1 MFCKSSEFAMYCTK
15 AESNFRPCSSKPISL
30 DLFGPAGSC
39 EVSYEELR
47 EPSQSSR
54 SHCYSKAYSKA
65 GNQSQM
71 QLIPNA
77 MSYENGRAG
86 SNGFQELNQPWQKPK
101 TLQGRLQEEDLIG
114 RLDECV
120 SDANSADYSTIDCTL
135 SLGTPATRRT
145 GNKQALPSIKPWTS
159 PLMATDH
166 LATDSSMDRNGIGPS
181 ECSGLYRWN
190 NASSNMSLVPV
201 DSRNMNFVNR
211 KQTNLGKNYANIF
224 NQQSISNVRMINK
237 AGPNG
242 SENASSAGRKC
253 ANCDTTTTPLWRNG
267 PKGPKSLCNACGIRY
282 KKEERRTAACA
293 VSVSSTDHQTK
304 KHANDIHGDI
314 FENNYGILQLGT
326 DDTSKETSCLTWQGN
341 CESSILATSMAQQ
354 LQRPKSRAI
363 DCSLI
368 MNTENIRR
376 RPTSA
381 AGPDPE
387 GGPMLLLG
395 LSVNDN

>member
-1 MFCKSSEFAMYCTK
+1 MYCTK
-15 AESNFRPCSSKPISL
+15 AENNFRSCPAKHISL

-39 EVSYEELR
+39 EVSYKELR
-47 EPSQSSR
+47 EPSQSSH
-54 SHCYSKAYSKA
+54 SHCCSKA
-65 GNQSQM
+65 GNQSL

-77 MSYENGRAG
+77 MSYENGRAY
-86 SNGFQELNQPWQKPK
+86 NGFQEPNQPWQKPK
-101 TLQGRLQEEDLIG
+101 TLGRLQEEDLIG
-114 RLDECV
+114 RLDECI

-135 SLGTPATRRT
+135 SLGTPASRRT
-145 GNKQALPSIKPWTS
+145 SNKQALTSTKPWTS
-159 PLMATDH
+159 PLMASNI
-166 LATDSSMDRNGIGPS
+166 ATDSSMDRNGIGPS
-181 ECSGLYRWN
+181 ECSTLYRWN
-190 NASSNMSLVPV
+190 NASSNTSLVPL

-224 NQQSISNVRMINK
+224 NQQSISSVRMINK
-237 AGPNG
+237 AGRNG

-304 KHANDIHGDI
+304 KHGNDIHVDI

-326 DDTSKETSCLTWQGN
+326 DDTSKETSCLTWQGS
-341 CESSILATSMAQQ
+341 CESSILAPSMAQQ

-363 DCSLI
+363 DCSFN

-381 AGPDPE
+381 AAEPDPE
-387 GGPMLLLG
+387 GGPILLLG

>member
-1 MFCKSSEFAMYCTK
+1 
-15 AESNFRPCSSKPISL
+15 
-30 DLFGPAGSC
+30 
-39 EVSYEELR
+39 
-47 EPSQSSR
+47 
-54 SHCYSKAYSKA
+54 
-65 GNQSQM
+65 
-71 QLIPNA
+71 
-77 MSYENGRAG
+77 MSYENERAY
-86 SNGFQELNQPWQKPK
+86 NGFQEALNQSWQKPK
-101 TLQGRLQEEDLIG
+101 TLGRLEEEDLIG
-114 RLDECV
+114 RLDECI

-135 SLGTPATRRT
+135 SLGTPATS
-145 GNKQALPSIKPWTS
+145 NKTSTKPWTQTM
-159 PLMATDH
+159 MAASKNI
-166 LATDSSMDRNGIGPS
+166 ATDSSMDRNGIGPS
-181 ECSGLYRWN
+181 ECSTLYGWN
-190 NASSNMSLVPV
+190 NASSNVSFVPL

-211 KQTNLGKNYANIF
+211 KQTNVGKNYANIF

-237 AGPNG
+237 AGRNG

-293 VSVSSTDHQTK
+293 VSVSSSDHQTK
-304 KHANDIHGDI
+304 KHGNDIHGEI

-326 DDTSKETSCLTWQGN
+326 DDTSKETSCLTWQGS
-341 CESSILATSMAQQ
+341 CESSIIAPSMVQQ

-363 DCSLI
+363 DCSLNI
-368 MNTENIRR
+368 NTENIRR
-376 RPTSA
+376 RPTTSA

>member
-1 MFCKSSEFAMYCTK
+1 MYCTK
-15 AESNFRPCSSKPISL
+15 AESCNFRPCPTKPISL
-30 DLFGPAGSC
+30 DLFAPPASC
-39 EVSYEELR
+39 EASYKELR
-47 EPSQSSR
+47 EPSQSSHTHSH
-54 SHCYSKAYSKA
+54 SHCCSKACI
-65 GNQSQM
+65 NQSL

-77 MSYENGRAG
+77 MSYENGRAY
-86 SNGFQELNQPWQKPK
+86 NGFQEALNQSWQKPK
-101 TLQGRLQEEDLIG
+101 TLGRLEEEDLIG
-114 RLDECV
+114 RLDECI

-135 SLGTPATRRT
+135 SLGTPATS
-145 GNKQALPSIKPWTS
+145 NKTSTKPWTQTM
-159 PLMATDH
+159 MAASKNI
-166 LATDSSMDRNGIGPS
+166 ATDSSMDRNGIGPS
-181 ECSGLYRWN
+181 ECSALYAWN
-190 NASSNMSLVPV
+190 NASSNVSFVPL

-211 KQTNLGKNYANIF
+211 KQTNLGKNHANIF

-237 AGPNG
+237 AGRNG

-293 VSVSSTDHQTK
+293 VSVSSSDHQTK
-304 KHANDIHGDI
+304 KHGNDIHGEI

-326 DDTSKETSCLTWQGN
+326 DDTSKETSCLTWQGS
-341 CESSILATSMAQQ
+341 CESSIIAPSMVQQ

-363 DCSLI
+363 DCSLNI
-368 MNTENIRR
+368 NTENIRR
-376 RPTSA
+376 RPTTSA